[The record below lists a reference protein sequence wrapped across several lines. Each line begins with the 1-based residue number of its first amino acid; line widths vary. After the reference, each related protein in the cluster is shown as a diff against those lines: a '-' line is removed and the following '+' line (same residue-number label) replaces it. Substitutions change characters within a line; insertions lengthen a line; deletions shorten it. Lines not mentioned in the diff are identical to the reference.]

1 MFLLMI
7 YLRTWQLHSSGTQT
21 KEKSWINSLF
31 SHLTSMPATNPTKSI
46 FKIYLT
52 GPACILLTTPPGHTI
67 TSWHDYWK
75 HLWTY
80 FPLIS
85 LPYTL
90 ARGRFLLRSCLPST
104 QNSSVA
110 FCLTQENGRILT
122 VVLKTGPL
130 ACDLSSFACF
140 VSAVLAWF

>member
-1 MFLLMI
+1 MFLLMV
-7 YLRTWQLHSSGTQT
+7 YLRTWQLHSSGTQA

-31 SHLTSMPATNPTKSI
+31 SHLTSTPATNPTKSI
-46 FKIYLT
+46 FKIYVT

-67 TSWHDYWK
+67 TSWHDYCK

-90 ARGRFLLRSCLPST
+90 ARGRFLLRSYLPTT
-104 QNSSVA
+104 QNFSGFLSYSA
-110 FCLTQENGRILT
+110 KCQDSYL
-122 VVLKTGPL
+122 VLKTAPL
-130 ACDLSSFACF
+130 ACDLSSFACL